1 MPIGLGSK
9 MLNLFNLL
17 NPKDLFFRLRANKNY
32 LALIKYKFVSVEGI
46 ETTSNESTDEGTG
59 VKADDSSA
67 ILRSF
72 ILILILLEAR
82 NEYRPQFY

>member
-1 MPIGLGSK
+1 

-17 NPKDLFFRLRANKNY
+17 NPKDLFFRLRVNKNY
-32 LALIKYKFVSVEGI
+32 FALIKYKFVSVDGI
-46 ETTSNESTDEGTG
+46 ETISNESIDEDTG
-59 VKADDSSA
+59 VKADNSSA
-67 ILRSF
+67 NLRSF

>member
-1 MPIGLGSK
+1 

-17 NPKDLFFRLRANKNY
+17 NPKDLFFRLRVNKNNF
-32 LALIKYKFVSVEGI
+32 ALIKYKFVSVDGI
-46 ETTSNESTDEGTG
+46 ETISNESIDEDTG
-59 VKADDSSA
+59 VKADNSSA
-67 ILRSF
+67 YLRSF